1 MLGLLDWARIN
12 AEHLIPQY
20 IAARRAPMDEGG
32 GGLVL
37 TISIEE
43 NSGSDHTSD
52 VTVNVAGKKNQDY
65 TFTREVVQLGKIA
78 SVYTKGGSFH
88 LPDQATSIGEIKTE
102 DSITNHPSPITN
114 IYDLLGRPLGTS
126 LEALPDGI
134 YIIDNGTKRTRI
146 LLRR

>member
-1 MLGLLDWARIN
+1 M
-12 AEHLIPQY
+12 
-20 IAARRAPMDEGG
+20 
-32 GGLVL
+32 L

-88 LPDQATSIGEIKTE
+88 LPDQATSIGEINTE
-102 DSITNHPSPITN
+102 DPTNDKIVNDKIVN

-126 LEALPDGI
+126 LEPLSDGI
-134 YIIDNGTKRTRI
+134 YIIDNGTKRTTI